1 MVWTFFPNSGGA
13 ATIIAAHG
21 FNPGLGVLNYG
32 QKGGALAIEFSPLS
46 TMCPENWE
54 GPTRYSFSQVVL
66 SGDHP
71 VAPRHP
77 SIEGNF
83 GGSLSTCWTRH
94 YALERSGGPSRLLAQ
109 TDRSG

>member
-13 ATIIAAHG
+13 ATIIAAQG
-21 FNPGLGVLNYG
+21 FNPGSGALNYG
-32 QKGGALAIEFSPLS
+32 RKGGALAIEFSPLLVS
-46 TMCPENWE
+46 RPEYLV

-77 SIEGNF
+77 S
-83 GGSLSTCWTRH
+83 SACPDLSGRGIL
-94 YALERSGGPSRLLAQ
+94 AGPSPHVGRGNTLWKGPE
-109 TDRSG
+109 DRPDC